1 MGRGTVV
8 VGGGQAG
15 VQVALELRRRGER
28 EGITVVGEEPRA
40 PYQRPPLSKE
50 FLAGDYDVGRLAFR
64 KPEYYAEAGIDL
76 LTGERVVDTG
86 NGVLVTD
93 RGRELPYDRIAL
105 ATGAAPRKLAVP
117 GAGLGG
123 VHHLRD
129 LTDAFR
135 LREELAWARHV
146 VVVGGGFVGL
156 EVAAAARAQG
166 KEVTVV
172 EAADRL
178 LGRSV
183 APVVSEFY
191 RQAHTRRGTVV
202 RLSASVTG
210 FDGESGRMT
219 GVLLGDGSRVPAD
232 LVLVGV
238 GAVPRTDLAE
248 RLGLEVDGGIVVDA
262 CSRTSRPGV
271 VAAGD
276 CTVRPHP
283 RTGDGRIRLESVPN
297 ALAQANAAAAAL
309 LGQEEADTS
318 VPWFW
323 SHQGDLTLQ
332 IAGLST
338 GYDHCVVRGAPDE
351 ERFSVLYYRQGELLA
366 VDAVNRPADYMAVRR
381 ALTIGAHIPA
391 DGAADAEVP
400 LKTLFC
406 ERTTV

>member
-15 VQVALELRRRGER
+15 IQVALELRRRGER
-28 EGITVVGEEPRA
+28 GGITVVGAEPRD

-50 FLAGDYDVGRLAFR
+50 LLADGYDAGRLALR
-64 KPEYYAEAGIDL
+64 TAGYYAQAGIDL

-86 NGVLVTD
+86 DRVLVTD
-93 RGRELPYDRIAL
+93 RGRELPYDRLAL
-105 ATGAAPRKLAVP
+105 ATGAAPRRLAVP
-117 GAGLGG
+117 GSDLGG
-123 VHHLRD
+123 IHHLRD
-129 LTDAFR
+129 LTDALR
-135 LREELAWARHV
+135 LREELIRARRV

-156 EVAAAARAQG
+156 EVAAAARARG

-183 APVVSEFY
+183 APVVSDFY
-191 RQAHTRRGTVV
+191 RRAHARRGTVV

-210 FDGESGRMT
+210 FEGRSGRT
-219 GVLLGDGSRVPAD
+219 AGVLLDDGSHLPAD

-262 CSRTSRPGV
+262 CSRTGRPGV

-283 RTGDGRIRLESVPN
+283 RPGEGRIRLESVPN
-297 ALAQANAAAAAL
+297 ALAQAGAAAASL
-309 LGQEEADTS
+309 LGREEPDTS

-323 SHQGDLTLQ
+323 SHQGDLRLQ

-351 ERFSVLYYRQGELLA
+351 EQFSVLYYRRGELLA

-381 ALTIGAHIPA
+381 ALTGGVHIPA
-391 DGAADAEVP
+391 DAAGAEVP

-406 ERTTV
+406 ERTVV